1 MITTATLAWGVNFPA
16 HLVVIKGT
24 EYYDGKL
31 KRYVDMPITD
41 VLQMMGR
48 AGRPQYDNSGVAV
61 VLVHDI
67 KKSFYKKFLYEP
79 FPVESSLMDVLPDHI
94 NAEIVAGTIRNKQEF
109 LDYLT
114 WTYYFRRL
122 MKNPKYYNLDRL
134 EPQNINEYL
143 SKLVVTT
150 LKSLIDSRCI
160 DYDTDEQ
167 TLLSLP
173 MGKIASFYYLSH
185 HTMFMF
191 TQSLDR
197 EMTLDQCLRI
207 LCNSHEY
214 NELPVRHN
222 EELLNE
228 ELAKLC
234 RYPVDQYTYDS
245 PHTKAFLLLQSHLSR
260 LPTPCTDYITDL
272 KSVLDQA
279 IRILQA
285 MVDTVAESGWLTST
299 LRVVY
304 LFQMI
309 VQARW
314 IDESAITSLP
324 YITSTDLQLFSSLS
338 MALPMLCHTTRDN
351 YDRLA
356 TALCEKYT
364 ENQIREIHR
373 VIRDMPVVSVD
384 LTLESTMH
392 AEVLSRKIMFKRKN
406 DSPIDVLPNE
416 NCTLIVGL
424 RRNNHSKTLKAHSPM
439 FQKGKDEGWFLIL
452 GDVSSKELLA
462 LKRVSGVNDQQ
473 KYHQLQFHVPNRS
486 GKVTLNFTYIRL
498 IVCVSFKARFFQ
510 HQ

>member
-1 MITTATLAWGVNFPA
+1 M
-16 HLVVIKGT
+16 VIKGT

-94 NAEIVAGTIRNKQEF
+94 SAEIVAGTIRNKQEF

-122 MKNPKYYNLDRL
+122 MKNPKYYDLDVL
-134 EPQNINEYL
+134 EPQYINEYL
-143 SKLVVTT
+143 SKLVETT
-150 LKSLIDSRCI
+150 LKSLMNSYCI
-160 DYDTDEQ
+160 DYNTEDQ
-167 TLLSLP
+167 SLFSLP

-185 HTMFMF
+185 HTMSIFM
-191 TQSLDR
+191 QSLND
-197 EMTLDQCLRI
+197 ELTLDQCLRI

-245 PHTKAFLLLQSHLSR
+245 PHTKAFLLLQSHFSR
-260 LPTPCTDYITDL
+260 LPLPCTDYTTDL

-279 IRILQA
+279 IRIVQA
-285 MVDTVAESGWLTST
+285 MVDTVAERGWLAST
-299 LRVVY
+299 LRIMY

-314 IDESAITSLP
+314 MDESAITSLP
-324 YITSTDLQLFSSLS
+324 HVKMTDLHLFSSFS
-338 MALPMLCHTTRDN
+338 MAFSVLCYMTRDD
-351 YDRLA
+351 YDMLE
-356 TALCEKYT
+356 TALCEEYT
-364 ENQIREIHR
+364 EDQIREIHR
-373 VIRDMPVVSVD
+373 VIRDMPIISVD
-384 LTLESTMH
+384 LTLESTIH
-392 AEVLSRKIMFKRKN
+392 AEISRKKIMLKPAN
-406 DSPIDVLPNE
+406 DDPIDIVRNE
-416 NCTLIVGL
+416 YCTLTIGL
-424 RRNNHSKTLKAHSPM
+424 RRNNRSKTLKAHSPM
-439 FQKGKDEGWFLIL
+439 FLKGKDEGWFLIL
-452 GDVSSKELLA
+452 GDVSNKELLA
-462 LKRVSGVNDQQ
+462 LKRVSGVNDQ
-473 KYHQLQFHVPNRS
+473 KRYHQLQFHVPDRL
-486 GKVTLNFTYIRL
+486 GKVIKLHTDN
-498 IVCVSFKARFFQ
+498 S
-510 HQ
+510 

>member
-1 MITTATLAWGVNFPA
+1 MLITTATLAWGVNFPA

-94 NAEIVAGTIRNKQEF
+94 NAEIVAGTVQNKQEF

-122 MKNPKYYNLDRL
+122 IKNPMYYNLDGL

-143 SKLVVTT
+143 SKLVEIT
-150 LKSLIDSRCI
+150 LKSLMDSHCV
-160 DYDTDEQ
+160 DYDTDER
-167 TLLSLP
+167 TLISLP

-185 HTMFMF
+185 HTMSMF
-191 TQSLDR
+191 KQSLNHDL
-197 EMTLDQCLRI
+197 TLDQCLRI

-234 RYPVDQYTYDS
+234 RYSVDPNTYDS
-245 PHTKAFLLLQSHLSR
+245 PRTKAFLLLQLHFSR
-260 LPTPCTDYITDL
+260 LPPPCSDYITDL

-285 MVDTVAESGWLTST
+285 MVDTVAEHGWLTST
-299 LRVVY
+299 LRIMY

-314 IDESAITSLP
+314 VDESAIMSLP
-324 YITSTDLQLFSSLS
+324 HVKMTDLHLFASLS
-338 MALPMLCHTTRDN
+338 MAFPLLCHMTRDN

-356 TALCEKYT
+356 TVLREEYT
-364 ENQIREIHR
+364 EDQIHEIHR

-384 LTLESTMH
+384 LTLESTTRT
-392 AEVLSRKIMFKRKN
+392 EVSSRKIMFKRNNN
-406 DSPIDVLPNE
+406 DPIDVQQNDY
-416 NCTLIVGL
+416 CTLIVAL

-439 FQKGKDEGWFLIL
+439 FLKGKDEGWFLVL
-452 GDVSSKELLA
+452 GDVSGKELLA
-462 LKRVSGVNDQQ
+462 LKRISGVNDQQ
-473 KYHQLQFHVPNRS
+473 RYHQLQFHVPDCL
-486 GKVTLNFTYIRL
+486 GKVIFNLHACN
-498 IVCVSFKARFFQ
+498 A
-510 HQ
+510 